1 MAPFLFLWDEKREP
15 IGAGG
20 SEHSVWGQGAGSG
33 LADAEL
39 RDEAVLVL
47 IIAAHSSKWCPNSA
61 NECQQDSQPWAGQ
74 NYLCPS
80 SICRIS
86 QPCIKTFWWLRK
98 KESLHVGLSLHLS
111 QNQIWFKYNL
121 GVCGIMILLD
131 KITGYTSTLWGK
143 CYNCT
148 TTNHFYCICPPDSRS
163 VKTYNSLIASRGCVD
178 LWKTLEERKGR
189 GEAWRKDQT
198 AASFPVHVERQPQF
212 GHSVG
217 VSTNLPPWHPQLPLW
232 SHS

>member
-1 MAPFLFLWDEKREP
+1 MDSFLFLWDEKREP
-15 IGAGG
+15 GGAGG
-20 SEHSVWGQGAGSG
+20 SEHSVWGQGAGPG

-47 IIAAHSSKWCPNSA
+47 IIAAHSNKWYPNSA
-61 NECQQDSQPWAGQ
+61 NECQQDSQLWAGQ

-86 QPCIKTFWWLRK
+86 QPCIKPSDDWGRRVCVWDWAYIFLRVK
-98 KESLHVGLSLHLS
+98 YGLST
-111 QNQIWFKYNL
+111 IW

-131 KITGYTSTLWGK
+131 EITGYTSTLLGQ

-148 TTNHFYCICPPDSRS
+148 TTNHFYCICPPDSKS

-178 LWKTLEERKGR
+178 LWKTLEERKRR
-189 GEAWRKDQT
+189 GQAWRKDQT
-198 AASFPVHVERQPQF
+198 AASFPVHAEHQF

-217 VSTNLPPWHPQLPLW
+217 VSTNLPPWHPQLPFW